1 MRDDVK
7 TVVAELSRCHREK
20 LHRLQKLLLSESDKL
35 HYEKSENLEK
45 IFDIIGEDAGIVD
58 EVNLI
63 DFDIARAES
72 ELSALI
78 GVGTAELYDHL
89 GPGRAVEEL
98 LSLRKQTRLSLE
110 RLVHATSEA
119 PAAS

>member
-78 GVGTAELYDHL
+78 GVGTAELYDQI
-89 GPGRAVEEL
+89 GRAHV
-98 LSLRKQTRLSLE
+98 
-110 RLVHATSEA
+110 
-119 PAAS
+119 